1 MPRFDLQK
9 YATVAERLAML
20 EAQYPDYRLETHDY
34 STDADRAKGIW
45 RVKATLY
52 LNRDDQID
60 GVAKATGHAFEIDS
74 AHGPQATSGLEV
86 CETSAVGRCL
96 SLASAAWTGNK
107 DEASKSLAS
116 REEMQKVMR
125 GPQLATRDW
134 VAEAENLNDVDALR
148 LLWKEAKSA
157 RASTAE
163 LDKVKERA
171 EQVERATSVGEGNS
185 DGASGSTRTR
195 K

>member
-9 YATVAERLAML
+9 YATVAERLGML
-20 EAQYPDYRLETHDY
+20 EDAYPDYRLETHDY
-34 STDADRAKGIW
+34 SSESDRAKGIW

-60 GVAKATGHAFEIDS
+60 GVAKSTGHAFEIDS
-74 AHGPQATSGLEV
+74 AHGPTSTSGLEV

-96 SLASAAWTGNK
+96 ALASAAWTGNK
-107 DEASKSLAS
+107 DDASKSLAS

-125 GPQLATRDW
+125 GSGPKRDW
-134 VAEAENLNDVDALR
+134 VAEAEALTDVDALR

-163 LDKVKERA
+163 LDKVKDRA
-171 EQVERATSVGEGNS
+171 EQLERATGVDEGTS
-185 DGASGSTRTR
+185 DGATGSPRTR

>member
-20 EAQYPDYRLETHDY
+20 EEQYPDYRLETHDY

-60 GVAKATGHAFEIDS
+60 GVPKATGHAFEIDS

-96 SLASAAWTGNK
+96 ALASSAWTGNK
-107 DEASKSLAS
+107 DDASKSLAS

-125 GPQLATRDW
+125 GSGPKRDW
-134 VAEAENLNDVDALR
+134 VAEANNLSDVDALR

-163 LDKVKERA
+163 LDKVKDRA
-171 EQVERATSVGEGNS
+171 EQLERATSVGEGTG
-185 DGASGSTRTR
+185 DGVTTGARTR